1 MWITSVSELPTEP
14 DTEGNYWTILKEP
27 TKPGVDYYDVAYFV
41 VTETAKYG
49 SATAA
54 GNAVSKNI
62 NTITSPSNT
71 FGISGSWK
79 YDDASISFNGKYWV
93 ATSTYTCSIDE
104 WDEDL
109 YARS

>member
-1 MWITSVSELPTEP
+1 MMSLISLL
-14 DTEGNYWTILKEP
+14 LKLLNMDLQHP
-27 TKPGVDYYDVAYFV
+27 H
-41 VTETAKYG
+41 
-49 SATAA
+49 

-93 ATSTYTCSIDE
+93 ATSTYTCSIDG